1 MPDPIIVT
9 VDPEAERAR
18 VRASLEAQY
27 GSSNVFDRE
36 QMLALFN
43 VEGFIAPLVV
53 VRRES
58 DGARGTLLFT
68 ASPRFY
74 YLFERD

>member
-9 VDPEAERAR
+9 VDPEVERAR
-18 VRASLEAQY
+18 LRAELDGQY
-27 GSSNVFDRE
+27 GADNVYDRE
-36 QMLALFN
+36 QMLALFD

-53 VRRES
+53 VRRKS
-58 DGARGTLLFT
+58 DDARGTLFFT